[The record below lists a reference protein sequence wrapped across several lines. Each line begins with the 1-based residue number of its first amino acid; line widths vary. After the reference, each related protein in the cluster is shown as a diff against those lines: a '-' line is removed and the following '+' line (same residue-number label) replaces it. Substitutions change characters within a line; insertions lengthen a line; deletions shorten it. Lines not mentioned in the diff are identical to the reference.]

1 MPFARFAEVVREDD
15 PTNNVPDSVFSKIGV
30 QLHRRDDHPL
40 GIIKN
45 EIYRYFDEKYPG
57 LFQKFEDQSPI
68 VSVKAVSCGSH
79 ELQLVLVC
87 TAGW

>member
-1 MPFARFAEVVREDD
+1 MVKEDD
-15 PTNNVPDSVFSKIGV
+15 PTNNVPDSVFSKIGI

-45 EIYRYFDEKYPG
+45 EIYRYFDEKHPG

-68 VSVKAVSCGSH
+68 VSVKAVSCGTHGS
-79 ELQLVLVC
+79 LLVLVFPA
-87 TAGW
+87 TW